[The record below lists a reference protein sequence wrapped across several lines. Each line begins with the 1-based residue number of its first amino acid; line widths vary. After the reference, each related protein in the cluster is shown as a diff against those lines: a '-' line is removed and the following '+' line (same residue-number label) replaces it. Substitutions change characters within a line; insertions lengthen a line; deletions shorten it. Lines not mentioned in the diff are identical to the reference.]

1 MPVLS
6 LLVPWEP
13 SALLVVIFVAVSV
26 LYWRG
31 TCRQRVS
38 VARRLAFWAGLAL
51 FYLCLHTRADYY
63 AEHEFFAHRI
73 QHLVLHHLAP
83 LLIMASYPGSVL
95 RAGLPLRW
103 RQSLRNWQ
111 HTTFVRQ
118 LSRILLHPS
127 LISLLFVL
135 SVLLWLVPSI
145 QFVSML
151 NWRLYTFMNWSVAIT
166 GLTYWWML
174 LDHRQAP
181 PAHLSPGWRVLS
193 PALTMT
199 PQIIAGAVITF
210 TQHDIYPIFDL
221 CGRAFGLPAL
231 FDQSIGGLI
240 MWLPAALLE
249 AIGGLIALKHWM
261 RLSDSPRRSLS
272 TTRRPK
278 ENRERR
284 KSMLGEI
291 QRSQT

>member
-1 MPVLS
+1 MLS

-13 SALLVVIFVAVSV
+13 SALLVVIFIIVSV

-31 TCRQRVS
+31 TSRQRVHA
-38 VARRLAFWAGLAL
+38 ARRLAFWAGLAL

-73 QHLVLHHLAP
+73 QHLILHHLAP

-95 RAGLPLRW
+95 RAGLPLMW
-103 RQSLRNWQ
+103 RMRLRHGQ
-111 HTTFVRQ
+111 RAKPVRL
-118 LSRILLHPS
+118 LSRVLLNPS

-174 LDHRQAP
+174 LDHRRAP
-181 PAHLSPGWRVLS
+181 PARLSPGWRVLS

-199 PQIIAGAVITF
+199 PQIIAGAIITF

-261 RLSDSPRRSLS
+261 RLSDSRSRSLS
-272 TTRRPK
+272 ATHRQK
-278 ENRERR
+278 ENRERAE
-284 KSMLGEI
+284 STMGEA
-291 QRSQT
+291 QRS